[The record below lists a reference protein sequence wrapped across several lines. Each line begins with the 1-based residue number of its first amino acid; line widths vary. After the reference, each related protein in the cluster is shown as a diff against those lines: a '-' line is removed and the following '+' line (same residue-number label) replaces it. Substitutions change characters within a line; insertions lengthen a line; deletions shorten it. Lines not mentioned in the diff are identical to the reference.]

1 MPDDTQNDRIELSRR
16 KILGGTGVIGI
27 AGLGAGLGT
36 TALFSDGEQFANN
49 QLAAG
54 ELDMKVG
61 WEEHYFRGQATARK
75 YAHRKDG
82 ELVIG
87 NEEKF
92 MDATLVEQF
101 PDKDVRAELEEGTA
115 DPCEVLADVPD
126 DLEKPVIELE
136 DVKPGDFGE
145 VTFHFALCNNPGFVW
160 MSGGLVDESEN
171 GQTEPEADSP
181 DEGSGVELTDE
192 IQVTIWYD
200 DGDNLLE
207 DPEMIVT
214 DREFDPPTSSTVT
227 VSGSDRIVA
236 DDSLR
241 DVLSQL
247 ATGDGLQL
255 DGRPGTASTG
265 LDCFTDAPT
274 LHAIGFRWE
283 VPVETGNE
291 VQSDSVSFD
300 LGLYAEQ
307 CRGQVA
313 GSPYGGQSY
322 GQLTFGGVS
331 P

>member
-1 MPDDTQNDRIELSRR
+1 MVDRSIELTRR
-16 KILGGTGVIGI
+16 QILLSTSAVGI
-27 AGLGAGLGT
+27 AGAGAGLGT
-36 TALFSDGEQFANN
+36 SALFSDEETLENN
-49 QLAAG
+49 QLVAG

-61 WEEHYFRGQATARK
+61 WEEHYFRDQAAARK
-75 YAHRKDG
+75 YAHREDG
-82 ELVIG
+82 ELVID

-92 MDATLVEQF
+92 MDATLLEQV
-101 PDKDVRAELEEGTA
+101 PDKGVRAELGEGTA

-126 DLEKPVIELE
+126 DLKKPVIELE

-160 MSGGLVDESEN
+160 INGGLVDESEN
-171 GQTEPEADSP
+171 GQTEPEAGNP
-181 DEGSGVELTDE
+181 DEGPGVELTDE

-214 DREFDPPTSSTVT
+214 DREFDPPTSSRVT

-236 DDSLR
+236 EDSLR
-241 DVLSQL
+241 DTLSQL
-247 ATGDGLQL
+247 ATGNGLQL
-255 DGRPGTASTG
+255 DGRPGTASAG

-274 LHAIGFRWE
+274 LHSIGFQWE

-291 VQSDSVSFD
+291 IQSDSVSFD
-300 LGLYAEQ
+300 LGFYVEQ

-313 GSPYGGQSY
+313 GSGYGGQGY
-322 GQLTFGGVS
+322 GQFGYGGVS

>member
-1 MPDDTQNDRIELSRR
+1 MVDRSIELTRR
-16 KILGGTGVIGI
+16 QILLSTSAVGI
-27 AGLGAGLGT
+27 AGAGAGLGT
-36 TALFSDGEQFANN
+36 SALFSDEETLENN
-49 QLAAG
+49 QLVAG

-61 WEEHYFRGQATARK
+61 WEEHYFRDQAAARK
-75 YAHRKDG
+75 YAHREDG
-82 ELVIG
+82 ELVID
-87 NEEKF
+87 NKEKF
-92 MDATLVEQF
+92 MDATLLEQV
-101 PDKDVRAELEEGTA
+101 PDKGVRAELGEGTA

-126 DLEKPVIELE
+126 DLKKPVIELE

-160 MSGGLVDESEN
+160 INGGLVDESEN
-171 GQTEPEADSP
+171 GQTEPEAGNP
-181 DEGSGVELTDE
+181 DEGPGVELTDE

-214 DREFDPPTSSTVT
+214 DREFDPPTSSRVT

-241 DVLSQL
+241 DTLSQL
-247 ATGDGLQL
+247 ATGNGLQL
-255 DGRPGTASTG
+255 DGRPGTASAG

-274 LHAIGFRWE
+274 LHSIGFQWE

-291 VQSDSVSFD
+291 IQSDSVSFD
-300 LGLYAEQ
+300 LGFYVEQ

-313 GSPYGGQSY
+313 GSGYGGQGY
-322 GQLTFGGVS
+322 GQFGYGGVS

>member
-1 MPDDTQNDRIELSRR
+1 MVDRPIELTRR
-16 KILGGTGVIGI
+16 QILLSTGAVGI
-27 AGLGAGLGT
+27 AGAAAGLGT
-36 TALFSDGEQFANN
+36 SALFSDEETLENN
-49 QLAAG
+49 QLVAG

-61 WEEHYFRGQATARK
+61 WEEHYFRDQAAARR
-75 YAHRKDG
+75 YADWKDG

-92 MDATLVEQF
+92 MDATLLEQF
-101 PDKDVRAELEEGTA
+101 PNKHVRAELEEGTA
-115 DPCEVLADVPD
+115 DPCEVLGDVPD
-126 DLEKPVIELE
+126 DLEKPVIELK

-160 MSGGLVDESEN
+160 MNGGLVDENEN
-171 GQTEPEADSP
+171 GQTEPEAGSP
-181 DEGSGVELTDE
+181 EEGPGVELTDE
-192 IQVTIWYD
+192 IQVTVWYD

-241 DVLSQL
+241 DILSQL
-247 ATGDGLQL
+247 ATGNGLQL

-274 LHAIGFRWE
+274 LHSIGFRWE

-291 VQSDSVSFD
+291 IQSDSVSFD
-300 LGLYAEQ
+300 LGFYVEQ

-313 GSPYGGQSY
+313 GSGYGGQGY
-322 GQLTFGGVS
+322 GQFGYGGVS